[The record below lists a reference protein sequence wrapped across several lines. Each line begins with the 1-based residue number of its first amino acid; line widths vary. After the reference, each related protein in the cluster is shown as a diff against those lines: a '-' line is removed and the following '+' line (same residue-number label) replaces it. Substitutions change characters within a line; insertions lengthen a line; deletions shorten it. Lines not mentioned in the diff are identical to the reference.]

1 MSMDN
6 LKENVYLCRQI
17 NSNLADNKNKYEK
30 ATILISLR
38 WSHAHGMR
46 TAEQTS
52 NDYGF
57 RRQRKGGTL

>member
-1 MSMDN
+1 MKKQLFSF
-6 LKENVYLCRQI
+6 LCAGLMLTACGQQ
-17 NSNLADNKNKYEK
+17 NKP
-30 ATILISLR
+30 
-38 WSHAHGMR
+38 HAHGMR

>member
-1 MSMDN
+1 MEE
-6 LKENVYLCRQI
+6 KEKKL

-46 TAEQTS
+46 TLLQSELT
-52 NDYGF
+52 N
-57 RRQRKGGTL
+57 KI

>member
-1 MSMDN
+1 MKKQLFSF
-6 LKENVYLCRQI
+6 LC
-17 NSNLADNKNKYEK
+17 
-30 ATILISLR
+30 
-38 WSHAHGMR
+38 HAHGMR